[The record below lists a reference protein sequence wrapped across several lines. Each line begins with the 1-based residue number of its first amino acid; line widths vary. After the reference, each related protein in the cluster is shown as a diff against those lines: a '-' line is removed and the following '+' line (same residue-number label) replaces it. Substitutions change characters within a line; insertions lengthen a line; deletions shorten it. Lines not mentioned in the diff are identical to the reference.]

1 MLDDLLVLF
10 GRFHPIIVHLPIGFI
25 VLGILVDFSRKKLPW
40 YKEAL
45 QVIFYWAA
53 ISGLFSILS
62 GFLQFQKEGY
72 EWKTVQAHFTVG
84 VLTVIFSFLFY
95 AHLKGVSFL
104 KTIKIRFFTWAHL
117 VLISITGH
125 LGGTITHGEE
135 YLNEPV
141 NALFNSSLKQ
151 QENAKKYYAEYQDET
166 VFSSLIQPILEDKC
180 VKCHNE
186 KKAKGG
192 LQLHRIEAL
201 KKGGKNGPVLDF
213 DQPKKSELYVRVH
226 LPQENKKHMPP
237 PSRKQLS
244 REEIQVLSRWIE
256 EGSSL
261 DQSLKEFNL
270 PNDLVGYFFSTEEP
284 FYPEIEALPPDLK
297 IIERVRSKMVSIT
310 PLHDNS
316 TFFTVSTL
324 NYSAFSDKDFSL
336 FEGLEKN
343 IVSLDLSH
351 SNVSD
356 SIFSSLKRYS
366 NLTVLKLN
374 DTKISGNSIHQIKEL
389 KHLKRLSLV
398 NSLFQEKYISKLFDF
413 EALEKVYL
421 FQEQGSSPFHLQ
433 IPKER
438 AAIFDFG
445 NYRLETNEVE

>member
-72 EWKTVQAHFTVG
+72 EWETVQAHFTVG

-117 VLISITGH
+117 LLISITGH

-186 KKAKGG
+186 KKPKVGSNCT
-192 LQLHRIEAL
+192 AL
-201 KKGGKNGPVLDF
+201 K
-213 DQPKKSELYVRVH
+213 H
-226 LPQENKKHMPP
+226 
-237 PSRKQLS
+237 
-244 REEIQVLSRWIE
+244 
-256 EGSSL
+256 
-261 DQSLKEFNL
+261 
-270 PNDLVGYFFSTEEP
+270 
-284 FYPEIEALPPDLK
+284 
-297 IIERVRSKMVSIT
+297 
-310 PLHDNS
+310 
-316 TFFTVSTL
+316 
-324 NYSAFSDKDFSL
+324 
-336 FEGLEKN
+336 
-343 IVSLDLSH
+343 
-351 SNVSD
+351 
-356 SIFSSLKRYS
+356 
-366 NLTVLKLN
+366 
-374 DTKISGNSIHQIKEL
+374 
-389 KHLKRLSLV
+389 
-398 NSLFQEKYISKLFDF
+398 
-413 EALEKVYL
+413 
-421 FQEQGSSPFHLQ
+421 
-433 IPKER
+433 
-438 AAIFDFG
+438 
-445 NYRLETNEVE
+445 